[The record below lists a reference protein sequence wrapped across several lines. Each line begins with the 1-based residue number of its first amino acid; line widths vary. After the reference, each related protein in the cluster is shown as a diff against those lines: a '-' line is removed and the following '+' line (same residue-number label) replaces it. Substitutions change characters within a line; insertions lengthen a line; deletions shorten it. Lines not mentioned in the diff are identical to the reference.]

1 MSVENEDRSCMCPM
15 PETTLPTMQEIPKVP
30 CECKNEK
37 QMKMLKDI
45 KCLEFAI
52 VELAEYL
59 DTHPNDEKALSLHN
73 DYANEYRKM
82 YEEYE
87 RRFGPLSIYCP
98 CNSYRWIASPWPWG
112 GGKA

>member
-1 MSVENEDRSCMCPM
+1 MYYNCVTSRDNCNLTQSQLMN
-15 PETTLPTMQEIPKVP
+15 QI
-30 CECKNEK
+30 
-37 QMKMLKDI
+37 QSYA
-45 KCLEFAI
+45 FAI
-52 VELAEYL
+52 NDLILYL

-98 CNSYRWIASPWPWG
+98 CNSYRWIASPWPWEG
-112 GGKA
+112 GND

>member
-1 MSVENEDRSCMCPM
+1 MYYNCVTSRDNCNLTQSQLMN
-15 PETTLPTMQEIPKVP
+15 QI
-30 CECKNEK
+30 
-37 QMKMLKDI
+37 QSYA
-45 KCLEFAI
+45 FAI
-52 VELAEYL
+52 NDLILYL

-98 CNSYRWIASPWPWG
+98 CNSYRWIASPWPWE

>member
-1 MSVENEDRSCMCPM
+1 MYYNCVTSRDNCNLTQSQLMN
-15 PETTLPTMQEIPKVP
+15 QI
-30 CECKNEK
+30 
-37 QMKMLKDI
+37 QSYA
-45 KCLEFAI
+45 FAI
-52 VELAEYL
+52 NDLILYL

-98 CNSYRWIASPWPWG
+98 CNSYRWIASPWPWEG
-112 GGKA
+112 GNV

>member
-1 MSVENEDRSCMCPM
+1 MYYNCVTSRDNCNLTQSQLMN
-15 PETTLPTMQEIPKVP
+15 QI
-30 CECKNEK
+30 
-37 QMKMLKDI
+37 QSYA
-45 KCLEFAI
+45 FAI
-52 VELAEYL
+52 NDLILYL

-98 CNSYRWIASPWPWG
+98 CNSYRWIASPWPWEG
-112 GGKA
+112 GNA